1 MSNDAL
7 ERLKK
12 RVKPRVES
20 REVALSPLKTEKGL
34 EESNPLA
41 TKTGVRT
48 ETERVKERDRESTSQ
63 SQSLKLETKQSTF
76 RLEKS
81 LATRLN
87 QECQEQEISREVLI
101 EALFVHYEQNK
112 LVQREILQEA
122 QKRHQQRTEV
132 ANYRRAKSMMEKFN
146 QGQK

>member
-12 RVKPRVES
+12 RAKPRVES
-20 REVALSPLKTEKGL
+20 REVALAPTKTETGL
-34 EESNPLA
+34 GESAPLA
-41 TKTGVRT
+41 AKAGGII
-48 ETERVKERDRESTSQ
+48 ETEKAIEIDSQKLPQSKE
-63 SQSLKLETKQSTF
+63 LKLETKQSTI

-81 LATRLN
+81 IASRLN
-87 QECQEQEISREVLI
+87 QECQKQEISREVLI
-101 EALFVHYEQNK
+101 EALFSHYEQNSS
-112 LVQREILQEA
+112 VQRKILAEA

-132 ANYRRAKSMMEKFN
+132 ANYRRAKSMMKKFN